1 MILPRVSHAFIPFTL
16 VVGCCLA
23 VGADLAGADART
35 SAPANAVS
43 EPVVTKA
50 KVAAAAIAVPAAD
63 IHGYAL
69 YPGDLIAIDVFD
81 QPDLSVVV
89 RIPPSGSIRFPLLG
103 EIAMVVGREVN
114 DLGDE
119 IKRRLEAGYL
129 QQAALTITVR
139 EFAKRR
145 AYVMGSIAHPEALD
159 LDPFSHTTALGA
171 IVQAGGFLEEA
182 NRDSVMVMRDGPT
195 GRISY
200 IVSAGSLGHAPR
212 DIVLQ
217 PNDIVVVPHL
227 ERIYVMG
234 LVTHPGAVNLPF
246 AHNTALRA
254 IGDAGGFLEEAN
266 RDAVVVVRDSATG
279 GASVTIPMGSIGRGL
294 TDVVLQPND
303 TVIVPRLDRV
313 YIIGQVNHPGAVSL
327 PSQDKLTVSKA
338 VSLAGGFDHYAREG
352 SVQLLRTGVPVQT
365 IDVAAILNGDNSK
378 EDPRLA
384 PGDTVFVP
392 QRRY

>member
-1 MILPRVSHAFIPFTL
+1 MAIVPFTL

-23 VGADLAGADART
+23 VSTDLPGADAH
-35 SAPANAVS
+35 APAPAAAVS
-43 EPVVTKA
+43 EPVVA
-50 KVAAAAIAVPAAD
+50 KPKSPAPSATSPMVAVPATD

-81 QPDLSVVV
+81 QPGLSVVV
-89 RIPPSGSIRFPLLG
+89 RIPPSGGIRFPLLG
-103 EIAMVVGREVN
+103 EIAPVVGREVN
-114 DLGDE
+114 DFGDE
-119 IKRRLEAGYL
+119 LKRRLEADYL
-129 QQAALTITVR
+129 QQATLTITVR

-145 AYVMGSIAHPEALD
+145 AYVMGSIAHPDALD

-171 IVQAGGFLEEA
+171 IGQAGGFLDEA
-182 NRDSVMVMRDGPT
+182 NRDSVMVMRDGPA
-195 GRISY
+195 GRVSFLI
-200 IVSAGSLGHAPR
+200 SAGSQGHAPR
-212 DIVLQ
+212 DMVLL

-254 IGDAGGFLEEAN
+254 IGDAGGFLDEAN
-266 RDAVVVVRDSATG
+266 RDAVIVVRESSTG
-279 GASVTIPMGSIGRGL
+279 GASVTIPMGPMGRGL

-327 PSQDKLTVSKA
+327 PSQEALTVSKA

-352 SVQLLRTGVPVQT
+352 NVQLLRTGVPVQT
-365 IDVAAILNGDNSK
+365 IDVAAILTGDTSK
-378 EDPRLA
+378 DDPRLS